1 MSPGG
6 PTRGVR
12 SPYDGK
18 TKQCD
23 GNPARPAQKEVED
36 AAIRL
41 GTMRRAQQQADE
53 QLNMLL
59 NYRDEYRNK
68 LNDNMST
75 GIASSRWTNYHQFI
89 QTLEKA
95 IEQHRH
101 QLAQCNQK
109 VEQALDVWRNKQQRL
124 HAGRRCRRAR
134 RRTNYYRKTVSIRN
148 GWMSMPSGR
157 H

>member
-1 MSPGG
+1 MAKPNSAME
-6 PTRGVR
+6 TLR
-12 SPYDGK
+12 DL
-18 TKQCD
+18 
-23 GNPARPAQKEVED
+23 AQKEVED

-41 GTMRRAQQQADE
+41 GVMRRAQQQADE

-59 NYRDEYRNK
+59 NYQDEYRNK

-124 HAGRRCRRAR
+124 HAWETLQARSQANELLQENRLDQKRMDEYAQRASL
-134 RRTNYYRKTVSIRN
+134 RKAN
-148 GWMSMPSGR
+148 D
-157 H
+157 